1 MPCVLGQARTNEPV
15 SNYSHDFG
23 NVFHGR
29 PVEHRFDITNTTSS
43 ALTVTSSVSAG
54 PFMVSVTNPTI
65 KSGET
70 TEVVCRPSHTLRL
83 SRAYQATITARLT
96 GEKRKERQFSVS
108 ANFVPDIRIST
119 SSISFPKL
127 DSDGETN
134 QTLSVFVPKMSNI
147 QFLDVRSKSKTIKAR
162 IIDSGNTETE
172 NEYKLA
178 LQLSGDQSEP
188 PSGEVH
194 LVFQSGSS
202 EFIRTVS
209 FKTKDGS
216 N

>member
-1 MPCVLGQARTNEPV
+1 
-15 SNYSHDFG
+15 
-23 NVFHGR
+23 
-29 PVEHRFDITNTTSS
+29 
-43 ALTVTSSVSAG
+43 
-54 PFMVSVTNPTI
+54 
-65 KSGET
+65 
-70 TEVVCRPSHTLRL
+70 
-83 SRAYQATITARLT
+83 
-96 GEKRKERQFSVS
+96 
-108 ANFVPDIRIST
+108 
-119 SSISFPKL
+119 
-127 DSDGETN
+127 
-134 QTLSVFVPKMSNI
+134 MSNI